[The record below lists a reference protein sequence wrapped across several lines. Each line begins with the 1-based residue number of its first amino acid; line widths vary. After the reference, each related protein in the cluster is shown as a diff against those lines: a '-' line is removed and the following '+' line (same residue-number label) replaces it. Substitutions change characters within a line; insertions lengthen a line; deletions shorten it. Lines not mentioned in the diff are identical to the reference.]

1 VQPFFRVYM
10 MIILISSLAFRL
22 RLKRVKGKLIGTERA
37 PLMSCWKSSPSVSL
51 LTPHSI
57 PIISE
62 LIMLKARLFING
74 IAYNA
79 MIKIDISRAH
89 ILPMIYSQEMAE
101 LDLWFKIFL
110 RDVLI
115 FCC

>member
-1 VQPFFRVYM
+1 M

-37 PLMSCWKSSPSVSL
+37 MSCWKSSPSVSL

-62 LIMLKARLFING
+62 LIMLKVRLFING

-89 ILPMIYSQEMAE
+89 LLPMIYSQEMQN
-101 LDLWFKIFL
+101 
-110 RDVLI
+110 
-115 FCC
+115 